1 MMIHVLDNRK
11 KTFFANKM
19 HRAIF
24 FFVLAATLIPAIIV
38 TVLLYYLIFQITAQ
52 EIGMPDVIAQH
63 IMPAAQK
70 VLIILFI
77 AIPVAVVILLF
88 FAYRITHQIIGPFDR
103 IVRELDECLAGTK
116 HGHIIIR
123 KSDKFWPL
131 VHKINELLD
140 KLAQK

>member
-1 MMIHVLDNRK
+1 MINVKDNRK
-11 KTFFANKM
+11 KAFFANKM
-19 HRAIF
+19 HKAIF
-24 FFVLAATLIPAIIV
+24 FFVLAAALVPTIIV
-38 TVLLYYLIFQITAQ
+38 TILLYSLIFQITAQ
-52 EIGMPDVIAQH
+52 EIGMPNIIAQH

-70 VLIILFI
+70 VLTILFVT
-77 AIPVAVVILLF
+77 IPIVVAMLLF
-88 FAYRITHQIIGPFDR
+88 FAHRITHQIIGPFDR

>member
-1 MMIHVLDNRK
+1 MINVRDNRK
-11 KTFFANKM
+11 KALFANKM
-19 HRAIF
+19 HKGIF
-24 FFVLAATLIPAIIV
+24 FFVFAAALVPAIIV
-38 TVLLYYLIFQITAQ
+38 TILLYYLIFQITAQ

-70 VLIILFI
+70 VLAILFI
-77 AIPVAVVILLF
+77 AIPIIVAILLF

-140 KLAQK
+140 KLEQK